1 MDLARRKSLGPNRVN
16 GLIPLQD
23 PNDVATFHFGR
34 WNAGTSPDPTF
45 ASVGPNSCVPDR
57 CILEKFPRPQQ
68 RPSLIVPP
76 RLALPVSSKPVKR
89 LNFCKANWSH
99 YNTLTNKLAKSLLP
113 PDLPDVNLAY
123 QDFCSV
129 IRIAAKDSISRGY
142 QNNHIPCWNAECEN
156 LYRTFLQSPE
166 GSDSSRATTALPL
179 RLDKKR
185 RDRWPKVVQSLDFS
199 HSSRKAWSILNN
211 LTGRSLRSPRHCAV
225 SAKAIASQ
233 LIRNGRY

>member
-1 MDLARRKSLGPNRVN
+1 M
-16 GLIPLQD
+16 
-23 PNDVATFHFGR
+23 
-34 WNAGTSPDPTF
+34 
-45 ASVGPNSCVPDR
+45 
-57 CILEKFPRPQQ
+57 
-68 RPSLIVPP
+68 
-76 RLALPVSSKPVKR
+76 
-89 LNFCKANWSH
+89 
-99 YNTLTNKLAKSLLP
+99 
-113 PDLPDVNLAY
+113 NLAY

-142 QNNHIPCWNAECEN
+142 RNNHMPCWNAECEN

-185 RDRWPKVVQSLDFS
+185 RDRWSKVVQSLDFS
-199 HSSRKAWSILNN
+199 HSIRKAWSILNN

-233 LIRNGRY
+233 LIRNGRYLGINRESSHKKCQMFGGPLNKSSEYLLKFYFSGVCCCPQTLETRKSSSARFYLPAANNPCWSYTEVLVRWLPFFLPAPPKNSKSLEKSTGSGNP